1 MDRMSSIEL
10 ALKNEQTE
18 MDFYLHEARRSNNP
32 LAQTMFKSLAGDE
45 EEHMTRIRT
54 LHEKLVSD
62 GSWPVD
68 VPIEVQD
75 TNIREVLDGLVD
87 KQGSAADHDRDDEQA
102 LQQAAEFE
110 AKGSKFYS
118 DLAEICEN
126 PMEKN
131 FFSFLSRIE
140 KEHHLSV
147 VDSLAYLRDPQAW
160 MMEHE
165 RSGLDGA

>member
-18 MDFYLHEARRSNNP
+18 MEFYRHEARRSKNP
-32 LAQTMFKSLAGDE
+32 LARTMFENLAKDE

-54 LHEKLVSD
+54 LHQKLVSG
-62 GSWPVD
+62 GSWPED
-68 VPIEVQD
+68 VPIEVRG
-75 TNIREVLDGLVD
+75 TNIREVLDGLVR
-87 KQGSAADHDRDDEQA
+87 KQGSGKNHDRDDMQA
-102 LQQAAEFE
+102 LDQAAEFE
-110 AKGSKFYS
+110 AKGARFYS
-118 DLAEICEN
+118 NLAGQCDN

-147 VDSLAYLRDPQAW
+147 TDSLAYLRDPQAW

>member
-1 MDRMSSIEL
+1 MNRMSSIEL

-18 MDFYLHEARRSNNP
+18 MEFYLNEAQRSENP
-32 LAQTMFKSLAGDE
+32 LAQAMFTSLAKDE
-45 EEHMTRIRT
+45 EEHMNRIRT
-54 LHEKLVSD
+54 LHEKLTSG
-62 GSWPVD
+62 GSWPED
-68 VPIEVQD
+68 VPIKVQD
-75 TNIREVLDGLVD
+75 TNVREVLDGLVK
-87 KQGSAADHDRDDEQA
+87 KQGSAANHNQDDEQA
-102 LQQAAEFE
+102 LQRAADFE
-110 AKGSKFYS
+110 AQGAKFYS
-118 DLAEICEN
+118 DLAELCDN

>member
-18 MDFYLHEARRSNNP
+18 MEFYLHEARRSKNP
-32 LAQTMFKSLAGDE
+32 LAQTMFTSLAKDE
-45 EEHMTRIRT
+45 EEHMTRIRS
-54 LHEKLVSD
+54 LHDKLVSD
-62 GSWPVD
+62 GSWPED

-75 TNIREVLDGLVD
+75 TNVREVLDGMVK
-87 KQGSAADHDRDDEQA
+87 KQGSAADHDQDDEQA
-102 LQQAAEFE
+102 LQRAADFE
-110 AKGSKFYS
+110 AKGAKFYS
-118 DLAEICEN
+118 DLAEQCEN

-147 VDSLAYLRDPQAW
+147 TDSLAYLRDPQAW

>member
-18 MDFYLHEARRSNNP
+18 MEFYKNEARRSKNP
-32 LAQTMFKSLAGDE
+32 LARTMFENLAKDE
-45 EEHMTRIRT
+45 EEHMTRISG
-54 LHEKLVSD
+54 LHQKLVSS
-62 GSWPVD
+62 GSWPED

-75 TNIREVLDGLVD
+75 TNVREVLDGLV
-87 KQGSAADHDRDDEQA
+87 KQQGSDADHDRDDEQA
-102 LQQAAEFE
+102 LERAAEFE
-110 AKGSKFYS
+110 AKGAQFYA
-118 DLAEICEN
+118 DLAQLCDN

-147 VDSLAYLRDPQAW
+147 TDSLAYLKDPQAW

>member
-10 ALKNEQTE
+10 ALKNERTE
-18 MDFYLHEARRSNNP
+18 MDFYLNEARRSNNP
-32 LAQTMFKSLAGDE
+32 LAQTMFKSLAQDE
-45 EEHMTRIRT
+45 EEHMTRIRA
-54 LHEKLVSD
+54 LHEKLVSG
-62 GSWPVD
+62 GSWPED
-68 VPIEVQD
+68 LPIEVQD
-75 TNIREVLDGLVD
+75 TNIRDVLDGLVE
-87 KQGSAADHDRDDEQA
+87 KQGSAADHDRDDEDA
-102 LQQAAEFE
+102 LERAAEFE
-110 AKGSKFYS
+110 AKGAKFYS
-118 DLAEICEN
+118 DLAGICDN
-126 PMEKN
+126 PMEKD